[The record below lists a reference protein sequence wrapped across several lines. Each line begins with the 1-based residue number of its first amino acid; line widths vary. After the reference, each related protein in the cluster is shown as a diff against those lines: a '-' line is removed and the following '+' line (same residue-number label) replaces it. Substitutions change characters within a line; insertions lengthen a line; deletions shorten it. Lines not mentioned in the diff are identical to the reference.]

1 MSEPKETSDF
11 LAHTDLSDSRLLT
24 EAKKREELFQSIV
37 TAATAITK
45 SNF

>member
-1 MSEPKETSDF
+1 MSQPKETSDF

-24 EAKKREELFQSIV
+24 EAKKREELFQSIE
-37 TAATAITK
+37 TAAASIIK